1 MRTGGTTA
9 ILLAGRRDGATD
21 PLAQAAGVTH
31 KCLVPVA
38 GQPML
43 LHVIEALVANRRI
56 GTVRVVIEDP
66 ALLFGLPPLRGC
78 NCSRGWQKSVAW
90 RSIG

>member
-1 MRTGGTTA
+1 MSGRTTA

-21 PLAQAAGVTH
+21 PLALTHGVSH

-43 LHVIEALVANRRI
+43 LHVIDALVANRRI

-66 ALLFGLPPLRGC
+66 NLLATIPALRGLPSR
-78 NCSRGWQKSVAW
+78 CSSPPPTM
-90 RSIG
+90 